1 MSETSGN
8 KALVINNVTIARGGR
23 DVVRGASI
31 NVPAGEVTSLLGPNG
46 AGKSSLVL
54 GIGGVIPVAG
64 GSIAM
69 DGEDVTNMR
78 PEKIRALGIS
88 VAPEG
93 HRILTDM
100 TVGDN
105 LRVAGSRLKKSEYKG
120 NLDRVFDLFPELKDL
135 TGRQA
140 GKLSGGQQQMLALGQ
155 ALIDTPKYLV
165 VDELSLGLAPVIVAR
180 LIPTLTEVAKTGIG
194 VLLIE
199 QFTTLALSISTSAS
213 VMVRGRIRLQDS
225 AENLRANPGLIDE
238 AYHLSSGETM
248 MTA

>member
-1 MSETSGN
+1 MN
-8 KALVINNVTIARGGR
+8 ALTVENVTIARGGR
-23 DVVRGASI
+23 DVDRDVSLT
-31 NVPAGEVTSLLGPNG
+31 VPAGEVTALLGPNG

-54 GIGGVIPVAG
+54 GIGGVIPVAAG
-64 GSIAM
+64 IIKV
-69 DGEDVTNMR
+69 DGEEITNLR
-78 PEKIRALGIS
+78 PERIRAAGVS

-93 HRILTDM
+93 HRILTDLS
-100 TVGDN
+100 VLDN
-105 LRVAGSRLKKSEYKG
+105 LRVAGSRLKKPEYKER
-120 NLDRVFDLFPELKDL
+120 LEVIFTLFPELRDL

-140 GKLSGGQQQMLALGQ
+140 GKLSGGQQQMLAIGQ
-155 ALIDTPKYLV
+155 ALIDTPKYLI

-199 QFTTLALSISTSAS
+199 QFTTLALSIASNAS

-238 AYHLSSGETM
+238 AYHLSTGETM
-248 MTA
+248 LSN

>member
-1 MSETSGN
+1 MN
-8 KALVINNVTIARGGR
+8 ALTIENVTIARGGR
-23 DVVRGASI
+23 DVDRDVSI
-31 NVPAGEVTSLLGPNG
+31 TVPAGEVTSLLGPNG

-54 GIGGVIPVAG
+54 GIGGVIPVASG
-64 GSIAM
+64 VIKV
-69 DGEDVTNMR
+69 DGEEITNLR
-78 PEKIRALGIS
+78 PEKIRSSGVS

-93 HRILTDM
+93 HRILTDLS
-100 TVGDN
+100 VLDN
-105 LRVAGSRLKKSEYKG
+105 LRVAGSRLKKGAYKER
-120 NLDRVFDLFPELKDL
+120 LEVVFGLFPELRDL

-155 ALIDTPKYLV
+155 ALIDTPKYLI

-213 VMVRGRIRLQDS
+213 VMVRGRIRLQDT
-225 AENLRANPGLIDE
+225 AEHLRANPGLIDE

>member
-1 MSETSGN
+1 MSN
-8 KALVINNVTIARGGR
+8 ALVINNVTIARGGR

-31 NVPAGEVTSLLGPNG
+31 TVPAGEVTSLLGPNG

-64 GSIAM
+64 GSISM
-69 DGEDVTNMR
+69 DGEDVTNLR

-100 TVGDN
+100 SVADN

-120 NLDRVFDLFPELKDL
+120 NLDRVFDLFPELRDL

-155 ALIDTPKYLV
+155 SLIDTPKYLV

-180 LIPTLTEVAKTGIG
+180 LIPTLTEVAKSGIG

-199 QFTTLALSISTSAS
+199 QFTTLALSISQSAS
-213 VMVRGRIRLQDS
+213 VMVRGRIRLQDT
-225 AENLRANPGLIDE
+225 AEHLRANPGLIDE